1 MEKRRVRRIAAAAMS
16 GFLTLSLVIPV
27 HADSISDAQQKGQQL
42 EQQKNTAENE
52 KNSLSAQL
60 NQVVSDM
67 EDAEKKLTAK
77 QDEIKTAQDELVKAQ
92 IQENDQYEA
101 MKLRIKYM
109 YENGNTS
116 LIEVLFS
123 AKSMGDL
130 LNKAEYV
137 KTISEYDREML
148 EKYENLT
155 KEVEKKEKA
164 LQKEEEELKTLQND
178 LIQKKDNVNKL
189 LQEKQVEIASL
200 ETQIGE
206 NAAKLQ
212 QLIKE
217 AQEAKRRQEE
227 AAAAKKAA
235 EEAAKDKQQSQNKP
249 SNGGGSANSG
259 NSGSSG
265 SGGSGGG
272 GSHVSG
278 NGTLSYPV
286 ANPRITS
293 GFGYREAPTEGATS
307 RHDGVD
313 FGAATGTPIYASA
326 DGTVVTS
333 AYNSA
338 RGNYVVINHG
348 NGMQTWYQHCSA
360 VYVTQG
366 QKVSRG
372 QNIAAVGATGI
383 VTGPHLHYEVHV
395 NGVPVDPMNYL

>member
-1 MEKRRVRRIAAAAMS
+1 MQNRKVRHILAAALS
-16 GFLTLSLVIPV
+16 GLLTLSLVVPV
-27 HADSISDAQQKGQQL
+27 HADSISDTQQKGQQL
-42 EQQKNTAENE
+42 EQQKEQAENE

-60 NQVVSDM
+60 NQVVNEM
-67 EDAEKKLTAK
+67 ADAEKKLAAK
-77 QDEIKTAQDELVKAQ
+77 QDEIKNAQDDLIQAQ
-92 IQENDQYEA
+92 IRENDQYEA

-137 KTISEYDREML
+137 KTISEYDRNML
-148 EKYENLT
+148 AEYEKT
-155 KEVEKKEKA
+155 TQEVEEKEKS

-189 LQEKQVEIASL
+189 LEEKQVEISSL

-206 NAAKLQ
+206 NAARLQ
-212 QLIKE
+212 QLIQE

-227 AAAAKKAA
+227 AEAARKAAAEAAKKA
-235 EEAAKDKQQSQNKP
+235 QQQAQSKP
-249 SNGGGSANSG
+249 SSGSSSSS
-259 NSGSSG
+259 SGSSG
-265 SGGSGGG
+265 GSAGGSVVTGGG
-272 GSHVSG
+272 
-278 NGTLSYPV
+278 TLAYPV

-293 GFGYREAPTEGATS
+293 GFGYRDAPTAGATS
-307 RHDGVD
+307 KHDGID
-313 FGAATGTPIYASA
+313 FGASTGTPIYASA

-348 NGMQTWYQHCSA
+348 NGIQTLYQHCSA
-360 VYVTQG
+360 VYVAQG
-366 QKVSRG
+366 QKVTRG

-383 VTGPHLHYEVHV
+383 VTGPHLHFEVHV
-395 NGVPVDPMNYL
+395 NGVPVDPMNYLS